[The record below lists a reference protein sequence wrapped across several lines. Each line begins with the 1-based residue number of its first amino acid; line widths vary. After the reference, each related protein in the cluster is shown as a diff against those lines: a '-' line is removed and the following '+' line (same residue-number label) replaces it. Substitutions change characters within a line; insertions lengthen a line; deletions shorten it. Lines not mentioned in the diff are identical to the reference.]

1 MCCQNSKFVQMYIR
15 PFSNLAILSLSVFA
29 FLIFHFQFFF
39 FSSHLGSVLLLKP
52 GNPAVACFPQFWW
65 DIKILIMF
73 GYMRVTADQWS
84 AVSLPQANGQREAP
98 ESVPGHSQG
107 IVPTLR
113 GILNI
118 SWLGWATGLVLTI
131 WGARKPGVKRHISR
145 KPSECGL
152 GRLK

>member
-1 MCCQNSKFVQMYIR
+1 MQLKRFITLKNGGARKNSKKVNFDEELNIT
-15 PFSNLAILSLSVFA
+15 PFLSSEDAETKPHVALKLSGIVPQRLDQIWA
-29 FLIFHFQFFF
+29 
-39 FSSHLGSVLLLKP
+39 LL
-52 GNPAVACFPQFWW
+52 
-65 DIKILIMF
+65 
-73 GYMRVTADQWS
+73 R
-84 AVSLPQANGQREAP
+84 
-98 ESVPGHSQG
+98 